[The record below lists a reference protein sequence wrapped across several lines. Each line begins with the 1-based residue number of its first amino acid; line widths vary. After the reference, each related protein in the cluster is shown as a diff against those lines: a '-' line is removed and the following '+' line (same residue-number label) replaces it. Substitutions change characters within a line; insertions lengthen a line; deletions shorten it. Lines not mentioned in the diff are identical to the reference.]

1 VVEAN
6 NRKMPPTP
14 QKKKIRN
21 IEKTETKNKIFLLSN
36 LLRSKEIVSRELK
49 RRNMVNPTTIRKVNA
64 RKKMSGIVIF
74 GKTPETESID
84 RKPSLCLLK
93 TTDKKK

>member
-1 VVEAN
+1 MVEAN

-21 IEKTETKNKIFLLSN
+21 IEKTETKNKIFFLSN
-36 LLRSKEIVSRELK
+36 LSRKKIIVSRELN
-49 RRNMVNPTTIRKVNA
+49 RRKTVKPTTKRKVKA
-64 RKKMSGIVIF
+64 KKKMSGVVIF
-74 GKTPETESID
+74 GKTLETESMAK
-84 RKPSLCLLK
+84 KPSLCLLK